1 MQTPG
6 IGASNATSAAGSNQA
21 LGDIDMS
28 QFLNLMI
35 AELQNQDPLNPMSN
49 SEMMQQISQIRSID
63 STTKLTDTL
72 DAVLLGQNLANA
84 SSLIGKEVR
93 ALTDGGG
100 YVTGAVDRVSIVD
113 GVAKVH
119 IGDSQIKLENIA
131 EIKSA

>member
-1 MQTPG
+1 MQTTG
-6 IGASNATSAAGSNQA
+6 IGGGNATSAAGSNQA

-63 STTKLTDTL
+63 STTRLTDTL

-100 YVTGAVDRVSIVD
+100 YVTGAVDRVSIV
-113 GVAKVH
+113 GGEAKVH